1 MIYYNYQKKRKGKN
15 KMWTRTLVR
24 DNEKIL
30 ISDYEFEWYVNDEL
44 VRSGLVDGTIDE
56 DIEALIDEGF
66 ELIA

>member
-66 ELIA
+66 ELID